1 MSCHQGC
8 FSYHRTMLRPRF
20 HAVHVAAVVLLG
32 LAPDP
37 SPAWSAVIS
46 DDQPVRVGPEV
57 IEGRAVGVG
66 RLAVFP
72 KVDLVTGG
80 SLTLRAE
87 DRATVLVMTST
98 TCPLSRK
105 WLPILS
111 TLEKAWRPRGVRVV
125 LVDVQGTDA
134 VDELAA
140 FLAAAEFQGDAVH
153 DPERVVAKALGAS
166 TTTEAFVLDD
176 RGTVRYRGAVD
187 DRIGLGYVRNEPRS
201 TPLVDA
207 VDAVLAG
214 RGAEPAATTSPG
226 CELGLELGQPRL
238 ERTPTW
244 HGSISRLFDVHCVG
258 CHQAGGIGPFPLD
271 VEAEARANAGMIARQ
286 VAAGLMPPWFAEP
299 VEPVEGPG
307 HSPWLNDRSLTA
319 EEREAIVT
327 WARNGRPSGE
337 PGRHPR
343 RVVSER
349 PRLGAAAEWTIGT
362 PDLIIPIPEEIAIPA
377 EGYLDYVN
385 IAIDPGFDEDRWVE
399 AWELI
404 PTALD
409 AVHHVLI
416 FMKEPGRRLDQG
428 GYLAAYVPGYRSI
441 DYGDPRVA
449 RGRSI
454 AKRIPAGAQLVF
466 QLHYTPNGLATSDRT
481 RLGLRFADRPPE
493 IEVVTA
499 SASNRRFKIPPGAPA
514 HPVEA
519 VVTLPR
525 DVEILTLLPHMH
537 LRGRSF
543 RYELESPEGVRSTML
558 DVPRYDFNWQLNY
571 VYREPLAIERGS
583 RIIASATFDNS
594 EGNPANPDPT
604 DTVRWGDQ
612 TYEEMMIG
620 YFEFLLPTE
629 DGASTAGNLSAEGI
643 FALLDRNRDG
653 ELSRRECPKEYRG
666 FFKRIDTDGND
677 RVTLEEME
685 RGLRRQRGE

>member
-1 MSCHQGC
+1 
-8 FSYHRTMLRPRF
+8 
-20 HAVHVAAVVLLG
+20 
-32 LAPDP
+32 
-37 SPAWSAVIS
+37 
-46 DDQPVRVGPEV
+46 VRVGPEV

-72 KVDLVTGG
+72 KIDLVGG
-80 SLTLRAE
+80 GPLTLRPE

-111 TLEKAWRPRGVRVV
+111 RLEKGWRPRGVRLV

-134 VDELAA
+134 ADDLRA
-140 FLAAAEFQGDAVH
+140 FLAAADFQGEAVH
-153 DPERVVAKALGAS
+153 DPRRSMASALGAS

-214 RGAEPAATTSPG
+214 RSAEPPATTSPG
-226 CELGLELGQPRL
+226 CELGLDVGRPRL
-238 ERTPTW
+238 EGTPTW

-258 CHQAGGIGPFPLD
+258 CHRAGGIGPFPLD
-271 VEAEARANAGMIARQ
+271 DEAEARANAGMIARQ
-286 VAAGLMPPWFAEP
+286 VDAGLMPPWFAEP
-299 VEPVEGPG
+299 VEGEG
-307 HSPWLNDRSLTA
+307 HSPWSNDRSLA
-319 EEREAIVT
+319 PDEREAIVA

-337 PGRHPR
+337 PARHPR
-343 RVVSER
+343 TVASER
-349 PRLGAAAEWTIGT
+349 PRPGAAAEWTIGT
-362 PDLIIPIPEEIAIPA
+362 PDLVIPIPEEIAIPA

-385 IAIDPGFDEDRWVE
+385 IAIDPEFEEDRWVE

-409 AVHHVLI
+409 AVHHVLV

-454 AKRIPAGAQLVF
+454 AKRIPAGSQLVF
-466 QLHYTPNGLATSDRT
+466 QLHYTPNGRVTSDRT
-481 RLGLRFADRPPE
+481 RLGLRFAERPPD

-519 VVTLPR
+519 SVAIPR

-571 VYREPLAIERGS
+571 VYRDPPAIKRGS

-629 DGASTAGNLSAEGI
+629 GGASTAGNLSAEGI

-666 FFKRIDTDGND
+666 FFTRIDTDGND